1 MPVTEEQS
9 TVFEVRRGAIK
20 KTAQPA
26 AEEVLQP
33 SGEEQP
39 SHEEQ
44 EQPSHEEQEQP
55 SHEEQEPQP
64 TQETPHEEQE
74 QPSHEEQEQE
84 QQGDEGAVEV
94 YVEKLHEAVR
104 TKRRVESRWMR
115 WDLWRRSRCRG

>member
-44 EQPSHEEQEQP
+44 EQPSGEQ
-55 SHEEQEPQP
+55 QEPQP
-64 TQETPHEEQE
+64 TQEAP
-74 QPSHEEQEQE
+74 HEEQEQE

-94 YVEKLHEAVR
+94 YVEKLQEAVR

>member
-33 SGEEQP
+33 SGEERP

-55 SHEEQEPQP
+55 SGEQQEPQP
-64 TQETPHEEQE
+64 TQEAP
-74 QPSHEEQEQE
+74 HEEQEQE

-94 YVEKLHEAVR
+94 YVEKLQEAVR

>member
-1 MPVTEEQS
+1 M
-9 TVFEVRRGAIK
+9 FEVRRGAIK
-20 KTAQPA
+20 KTVQPA

-94 YVEKLHEAVR
+94 YVEKLQEAVR

>member
-26 AEEVLQP
+26 AEEVLHP
-33 SGEEQP
+33 SGE
-39 SHEEQ
+39 
-44 EQPSHEEQEQP
+44 EQP

-94 YVEKLHEAVR
+94 YVEKLQEAVR

>member
-33 SGEEQP
+33 SGEER
-39 SHEEQ
+39 
-44 EQPSHEEQEQP
+44 PSHEEQEQP

-94 YVEKLHEAVR
+94 YVEKLQEAVR